1 MLDPLALRSRRA
13 VIVACVVVTGFVSP
27 QLARAQSCHATSL
40 RPTSSA
46 SDLSYRVS
54 LSGVFGNFI
63 TATTVGEYQGIFASA
78 SVSHP
83 WFAAEVALPVYR
95 IAQTGSHAY
104 GFGDLALNARGNLYR
119 SQDGEFIA
127 GPELAATLPTGDADA
142 SLGMGHVMLMP
153 GAFLGWQANQ
163 ISLFAQLAYGVA
175 LMGSSHAHHH
185 MGPEPIVNPMNKSEL
200 THAIGASFALRPSL
214 RVTGRWMGAT
224 TLFDHAG
231 AAREIVAPGLQ
242 LIMGAFDASL
252 EVQVPIVGNPFT
264 TRTVISLGAQW

>member
-1 MLDPLALRSRRA
+1 M
-13 VIVACVVVTGFVSP
+13 CVVWAGVLSP
-27 QLARAQSCHATSL
+27 LRTLAQSCHATSL
-40 RPTSSA
+40 RPASTA

-54 LSGVFGNFI
+54 LTGVLGNFS
-63 TATTVGEYQGIFASA
+63 TGTTVGEYQGMFAAA

-83 WFAAEVALPVYR
+83 WFTAEAALPVYR

-104 GFGDLALNARGNLYR
+104 GFGDLALSARGHLYR

-153 GAFLGWQANQ
+153 GAFLAWQAGPV
-163 ISLFAQLAYGVA
+163 SLIAQLAYGRA
-175 LMGSSHAHHH
+175 LAGSSHQHHH
-185 MGPEPIVNPMNKSEL
+185 MGPEPIVNPMNMSEL
-200 THAIGASFALRPSL
+200 THAIGASVGLRPNL
-214 RVTGRWMGAT
+214 RVTGRWMGAV
-224 TLFDHAG
+224 TLFDHGG
-231 AAREIVAPGLQ
+231 APREIVAPGLQ

-264 TRTVISLGAQW
+264 TRTVIGLGAQW